1 MDKSLY
7 DKNKPKK
14 SLCVSC
20 ECSSIEHRLH
30 FDYEPPSYTQKEF
43 GDIYIHVYLNP
54 VNGFFK
60 RLVLATKYLFGY
72 QCKYGA
78 WDETIIR
85 RRQIPEIIALFNEM
99 NKDNQEFADWL
110 VSNSANKNSVADASE
125 VSSSEDHFTND
136 E

>member
-20 ECSSIEHRLH
+20 ECSSTEHKVH
-30 FDYEPPSYTQKEF
+30 FEYEPPSYTQKDF
-43 GDIYIHVYLNP
+43 GEIFVHVYLNP
-54 VNGFFK
+54 TNSFFK
-60 RLVLATKYLFGY
+60 RLVVATKYLFGY

-78 WDETIIR
+78 WDESVIR
-85 RRQIPEIIALFNEM
+85 KQAPEIVALFQEM
-99 NKDNQEFADWL
+99 IKDNQEFADWWFNNRGTQKNNEV
-110 VSNSANKNSVADASE
+110 VST
-125 VSSSEDHFTND
+125 EDHLSND